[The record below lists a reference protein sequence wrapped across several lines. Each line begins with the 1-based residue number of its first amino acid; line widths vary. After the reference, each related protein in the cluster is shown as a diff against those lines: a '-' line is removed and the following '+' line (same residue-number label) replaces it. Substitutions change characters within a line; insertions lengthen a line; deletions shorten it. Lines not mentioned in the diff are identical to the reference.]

1 MKKVDVYA
9 KTQDGKWVLIFKDI
23 DEKQATDIWMAGL
36 RTGENR
42 ISIDDEMSRRVAEIN
57 RKQLGI
63 K

>member
-9 KTQDGKWVLIFKDI
+9 KAQDGKWVLIFKDI
-23 DEKQATDIWMAGL
+23 DEKQATDIWTAGF

-42 ISIDDEMSRRVAEIN
+42 ISIHDEMSRRIDEIN